1 MITKKEYKLL
11 RSELFDEFSK
21 FGLNPNEIN
30 SIFNEIIDY
39 NNKINLKTDD
49 ILNKNVK
56 DVEDFIENV
65 IILSYYGLSID
76 IDSNLIDKFR
86 KNYLLFLIKYLLIII
101 IIFIIYLNKLTL
113 FL

>member
-39 NNKINLKTDD
+39 NNKINL
-49 ILNKNVK
+49 IS
-56 DVEDFIENV
+56 E
-65 IILSYYGLSID
+65 
-76 IDSNLIDKFR
+76 
-86 KNYLLFLIKYLLIII
+86 
-101 IIFIIYLNKLTL
+101 
-113 FL
+113 